1 MHIMKIDMGFS
12 PTHPLRHSTRWLI
25 ALITGLVGLGDMLS
39 AIFPKLHWGTSQYMW
54 PMLSRTTRLHAQTL
68 TVVVG
73 FFLIMLSYGLVRGK
87 LHAWRITLLLSL
99 LSAFLLL
106 TSRNYTFIVMIAA
119 LLLACLLVI
128 FSAFFQAKSDPPS
141 AIRGYVAVL
150 LGLGVVIF
158 YAIGG
163 FLVLYDDFEPLIDRF
178 GIEGLLVRVLLPT
191 HMHLPHNPPALFFG
205 KALPFLCISA
215 VLYGMVQL
223 CRPVAAVLLPETE
236 ERNKVAQMTHLYG
249 KSSISY
255 FALGSDKS
263 YFLSSSGKAVLS
275 YVLQGSTAVVA
286 GDPIGPESEMEVIMK
301 EFMVYCQQQD
311 WTMVYWQVRAE
322 LADTYRKMGLH
333 LLKIGEDAI
342 INTASFTLKGGAMA
356 NVRTSA
362 KRAEKEG
369 VRIVFYHGRVTNGEQ
384 LTQMEEISRF
394 WLASKGGSEMGFS
407 MGYFDPQGDQE
418 QLYALAV
425 DEHNKVHAF
434 VSFIPIYGRHGWGL
448 DLMRRAQKPAPGT
461 MELLLARSIEYVKS
475 HGAEMVSL
483 GLAPLGNT
491 NQESETFLANSID
504 FLSTRFGNPEQNRS
518 LYNFKK
524 KFHPIWESRYL
535 VYSDTLSLPKIG
547 IALYH
552 AHQRDT
558 SLLAA
563 ARQSLVT
570 WYNNHRKVNHK
581 LDESV
586 EAANA

>member
-1 MHIMKIDMGFS
+1 MHIMKIDIGFS
-12 PTHPLRHSTRWLI
+12 PTHPLRQSIRWLI

-87 LHAWRITLLLSL
+87 LHAWRITLVLSL
-99 LSAFLLL
+99 LSAVLLL
-106 TSRNYTFIVMIAA
+106 TSRNYTFPVLIATLFLA
-119 LLLACLLVI
+119 LLLGI

-150 LGLGVVIF
+150 LGLGIVIF

-178 GIEGLLVRVLLPT
+178 GLQGLLVRVLLPT
-191 HMHLPHNPPALFFG
+191 HMHLPHHPPALFFG

-223 CRPVAAVLLPETE
+223 CRPVAAVLLPEKE
-236 ERNKVAQMTHLYG
+236 ERNRVTHMTHLHG
-249 KSSISY
+249 NSSISY
-255 FALGSDKS
+255 FALGTDKS

-286 GDPIGPESEMEVIMK
+286 GDPIGPESEMAVIMQ

-311 WTMVYWQVRAE
+311 WTLVYWQVRAE
-322 LADTYRKMGLH
+322 LAETYRKTGLH

-369 VRIVFYHGRVTNGEQ
+369 VHVVFYHGRVTNSEQ
-384 LTQMEEISRF
+384 LAQMEEISRF
-394 WLASKGGSEMGFS
+394 WLACKGGSEMGFS

-418 QLYALAV
+418 QIYALAV
-425 DEHNKVHAF
+425 DEHNTVHAF

-461 MELLLARSIEYVKS
+461 MELLLARSIEHVKN
-475 HGAEMVSL
+475 HGAAMVSL
-483 GLAPLGNT
+483 GLAPLSDT

-504 FLSTRFGNPEQNRS
+504 FLSTRFGNPAQNRS

-524 KFHPIWESRYL
+524 KFQPTWESRYL
-535 VYSDTLSLPKIG
+535 AYSDALSLPKIG
-547 IALYH
+547 LALYH
-552 AHQRDT
+552 AHQRNT
-558 SLLAA
+558 SLLTA
-563 ARQSLVT
+563 ARHSLAT
-570 WYNNHRKVNHK
+570 WFNNHRKINHK